1 MIRHPELI
9 CCLFFLSLHLLSFQV
24 VSPARVCHGSVR
36 LQCSASV
43 RAVTGVEAVLFTINI
58 ACKQKL

>member
-9 CCLFFLSLHLLSFQV
+9 CCLFLSFHLLSFQV

-36 LQCSASV
+36 LQCSACV
-43 RAVTGVEAVLFTINI
+43 RAGAGVDAVLFTINI
-58 ACKQKL
+58 ACKSKL